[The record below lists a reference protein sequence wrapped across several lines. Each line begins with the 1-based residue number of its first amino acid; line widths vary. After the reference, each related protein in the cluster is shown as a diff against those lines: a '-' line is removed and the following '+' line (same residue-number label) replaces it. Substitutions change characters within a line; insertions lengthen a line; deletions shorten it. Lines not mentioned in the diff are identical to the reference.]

1 MGGATC
7 EPTRRTEWEAAYKY
21 RRLLEIQ
28 KYRNIMRSYKEK
40 LKTHCLAG
48 TTQFI
53 PKGMPVLNKINKIKD
68 LLWTFKHKMKNT

>member
-1 MGGATC
+1 
-7 EPTRRTEWEAAYKY
+7 
-21 RRLLEIQ
+21 
-28 KYRNIMRSYKEK
+28 MRSYKEK

-68 LLWTFKHKMKNT
+68 LL